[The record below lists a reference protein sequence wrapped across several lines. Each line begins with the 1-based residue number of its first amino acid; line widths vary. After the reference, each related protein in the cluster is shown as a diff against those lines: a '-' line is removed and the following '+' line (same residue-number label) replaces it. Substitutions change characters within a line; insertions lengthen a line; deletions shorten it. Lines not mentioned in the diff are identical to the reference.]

1 MELKICCSFFLIIIL
16 GLIVHLLFGYS
27 MFDIFFKFPLNYGM
41 TPHSPELSD
50 DELPSNRVALLVLD
64 GARADSFFE
73 AASSGK
79 SPFLRDII
87 ENRGVYGISHTKV
100 PTETKPGFTAIC
112 SGHFEDASLALEG
125 LSSRTVLTD
134 SIFNESVYALGV
146 GHDSCMFGDV
156 AKHMYCAPFSSEENF
171 NDKSAE
177 ESNYKVFDTM
187 IDILNKAK
195 KDNNSEIYKNLNKK
209 KTSFLF
215 HLVQTDVIGHSDGP
229 KSERLMNHLITL
241 DKYYEKLEQAFN
253 DFYKDNK
260 TTFIITADHGM
271 DLRNAHGDGHPDC
284 TRTPFV
290 IWGAGIRK
298 AIYREKKPQEE
309 DTPSNWELDKVV
321 RKDISQIDITPLAS
335 GLIGTKIPMNSI
347 GVMPL
352 DILDIPDK
360 VKSKLIFANFMELFE
375 IYTIKNEIANKSI
388 VFKPFKHLIDSDKHI
403 NDILEDI
410 NNENYIDAIN
420 KTQILINMT
429 LDGIDYILHYDRL
442 YLKTVISTGYILW
455 ILYIFIFIEMKKDN
469 KLNKLF
475 FYNREENLFLTIIS
489 GIITI
494 ILCIYLMIRLSPI
507 IYYLYTLFPC
517 YFFWRILVN
526 LQYLKKFFIKESSLK
541 SNLKNFIGYILLI
554 IGFLSIVSLYYF
566 NLNINNI

>member
-1 MELKICCSFFLIIIL
+1 
-16 GLIVHLLFGYS
+16 
-27 MFDIFFKFPLNYGM
+27 
-41 TPHSPELSD
+41 
-50 DELPSNRVALLVLD
+50 
-64 GARADSFFE
+64 
-73 AASSGK
+73 
-79 SPFLRDII
+79 
-87 ENRGVYGISHTKV
+87 
-100 PTETKPGFTAIC
+100 
-112 SGHFEDASLALEG
+112 
-125 LSSRTVLTD
+125 
-134 SIFNESVYALGV
+134 
-146 GHDSCMFGDV
+146 
-156 AKHMYCAPFSSEENF
+156 
-171 NDKSAE
+171 
-177 ESNYKVFDTM
+177 
-187 IDILNKAK
+187 
-195 KDNNSEIYKNLNKK
+195 
-209 KTSFLF
+209 
-215 HLVQTDVIGHSDGP
+215 
-229 KSERLMNHLITL
+229 
-241 DKYYEKLEQAFN
+241 
-253 DFYKDNK
+253 
-260 TTFIITADHGM
+260 
-271 DLRNAHGDGHPDC
+271 
-284 TRTPFV
+284 
-290 IWGAGIRK
+290 
-298 AIYREKKPQEE
+298 
-309 DTPSNWELDKVV
+309 
-321 RKDISQIDITPLAS
+321 
-335 GLIGTKIPMNSI
+335 
-347 GVMPL
+347 
-352 DILDIPDK
+352 
-360 VKSKLIFANFMELFE
+360 MELFE

-554 IGFLSIVSLYYF
+554 IGFLSIVSLYF
-566 NLNINNI
+566 F